1 MCSHLGEY
9 GHMGNILDSGELK
22 ELVYFS
28 IYLCEVHF
36 WILSCS
42 AGAVA
47 KSWCLQLSTLVV
59 PESLQP
65 SAANR
70 GYVLKG
76 MRRAALTN

>member
-65 SAANR
+65 SAAE
-70 GYVLKG
+70 V
-76 MRRAALTN
+76 MC

>member
-28 IYLCEVHF
+28 FYLCEVHF

-65 SAANR
+65 SAAE
-70 GYVLKG
+70 V
-76 MRRAALTN
+76 MC